1 MCTSNGAEERDSAE
15 PAEPNRA
22 SLAVT
27 RVVGGSYDGRTIRSL
42 SLSLS
47 TRTDPTPSRGC
58 VRSACDPSPAGRPR
72 PNGSA
77 QMTRPSASSPR
88 ARSAAAASRA
98 TRRRRPTAWSTTRS
112 NLPLQNQST
121 LVTVWSPQHFD
132 FGLERDVLAVQP
144 PPLAAPRRLSPSS
157 VARGPRSSFAPHTA
171 KLRTQNLNA
180 GRDRHRE
187 CTAPWAVRHA
197 E

>member
-27 RVVGGSYDGRTIRSL
+27 RAVGGQLRRTNDSL

-47 TRTDPTPSRGC
+47 FYSYRPHSQPRLCSVGMRPIPYRPAAPEWKRANDASERVVASGTLSCSR
-58 VRSACDPSPAGRPR
+58 VSRHSAPPPDRVVDDAKLVCCRY
-72 PNGSA
+72 
-77 QMTRPSASSPR
+77 
-88 ARSAAAASRA
+88 
-98 TRRRRPTAWSTTRS
+98 TTKA
-112 NLPLQNQST
+112 
-121 LVTVWSPQHFD
+121 LVTVWSQHFD
-132 FGLERDVLAVQP
+132 FGLERDVLAFQP
-144 PPLAAPRRLSPSS
+144 PPLPAPRRRSPSS